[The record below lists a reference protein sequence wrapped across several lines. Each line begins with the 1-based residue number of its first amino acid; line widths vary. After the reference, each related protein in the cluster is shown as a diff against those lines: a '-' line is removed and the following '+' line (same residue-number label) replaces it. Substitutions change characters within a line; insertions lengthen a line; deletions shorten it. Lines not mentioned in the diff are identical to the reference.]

1 MGYNEYKDSSRFI
14 IYPERTISSKTIMD
28 FLSKSFTHYKISSG
42 IEKNISLKNLRKT
55 YLTWVKASMGG
66 ETRILSGHSTND
78 VLDDFY
84 IDPIV
89 LSSIEKG
96 VLEIKVFG

>member
-1 MGYNEYKDSSRFI
+1 
-14 IYPERTISSKTIMD
+14 
-28 FLSKSFTHYKISSG
+28 
-42 IEKNISLKNLRKT
+42 
-55 YLTWVKASMGG
+55 MGG